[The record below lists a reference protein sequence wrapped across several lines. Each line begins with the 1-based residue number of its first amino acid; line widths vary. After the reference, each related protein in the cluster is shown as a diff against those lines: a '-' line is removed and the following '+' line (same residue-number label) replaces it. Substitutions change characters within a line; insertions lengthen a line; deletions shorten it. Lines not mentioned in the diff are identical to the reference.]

1 MQLELQED
9 FDGQNEEEDEE
20 EGNEDEN
27 DADEDDDIDEN
38 LFFGIPDQAS
48 PELATCT
55 HCKGSDVS
63 CLFNL
68 IYVSSFLTHC
78 VFIYTNIQLVITRP
92 TKKSF
97 QATIFRVCFGLLFKI
112 SGR

>member
-48 PELATCT
+48 QELATCT
-55 HCKGSDVS
+55 HCKGNSMF
-63 CLFNL
+63 LF
-68 IYVSSFLTHC
+68 
-78 VFIYTNIQLVITRP
+78 
-92 TKKSF
+92 
-97 QATIFRVCFGLLFKI
+97 A
-112 SGR
+112 